1 MLSPTFLFDTNAII
15 EAVRTKTW
23 RPLTGSLSIETVIA
37 CAEECGRGDRLSSGY
52 IRVSQEDLARVSA
65 MHAVP
70 EEWVA
75 VVLLHPES
83 SALDEGERDL
93 FAHALARPASEDW
106 RLCSP
111 DRASVSLCSGSWGQ
125 RPVGLPRGSPS
136 SHGRSADRE
145 DSEPFH
151 PRLARSRTHQSQVG
165 ASVT

>member
-23 RPLTGSLSIETVIA
+23 RPLTGSLSIETVVA
-37 CAEECGRGDRLSSGY
+37 CAEECGKGDRLSSGY
-52 IRVSQEDLARVSA
+52 IRVSREDLARVSA

-83 SALDEGERDL
+83 SALDEGERNL
-93 FAHALARPASEDW
+93 FAHALALPASVDW

-111 DRASVSLCSGSWGQ
+111 DLASVRFAVAAGVSDQLVSLEEVLQ
-125 RPVGLPRGSPS
+125 AADARPTERIRNHFTHDWLVRERTKAKLGLR
-136 SHGRSADRE
+136 
-145 DSEPFH
+145 
-151 PRLARSRTHQSQVG
+151 
-165 ASVT
+165 